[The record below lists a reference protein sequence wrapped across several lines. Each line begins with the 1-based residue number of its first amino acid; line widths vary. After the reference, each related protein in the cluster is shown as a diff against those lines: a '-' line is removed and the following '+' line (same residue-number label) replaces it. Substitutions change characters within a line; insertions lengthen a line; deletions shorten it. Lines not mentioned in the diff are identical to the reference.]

1 MLRNSKRE
9 MVRYFYLDKEAE
21 RKFFRMQPTPFY
33 LFLTFGVLPHSL
45 LLVLCFC
52 LWVLLFVDSTEMHPL
67 FMSIGITKRE
77 ITGLAKTQSLESLGS
92 SIPTRAS
99 PARLNT
105 KEGIILGGGEE
116 SPRTTCSGNSVI
128 KGSETGNWTIVT
140 K

>member
-1 MLRNSKRE
+1 
-9 MVRYFYLDKEAE
+9 
-21 RKFFRMQPTPFY
+21 
-33 LFLTFGVLPHSL
+33 
-45 LLVLCFC
+45 
-52 LWVLLFVDSTEMHPL
+52 
-67 FMSIGITKRE
+67 MSIGITKRE

-99 PARLNT
+99 PARLST

-116 SPRTTCSGNSVI
+116 SLRTTCSGNSVI